1 MAQRS
6 MTATSRA
13 QLYCPW
19 AYASKSSP
27 WGFAKRV
34 PSMPS
39 SAAFAF
45 MASTN
50 AASRA
55 TAPPSCPRASRMRAP
70 AACATAL
77 AASLP
82 DAVSTALSA
91 SPNDISSPAA
101 SPALDSPTAA
111 ASGVT
116 TMRSLASRCS
126 AATMAVM
133 IFVSEA
139 IWARSPAARP
149 YQSVPSSSMSAA
161 CDASML
167 G

>member
-1 MAQRS
+1 
-6 MTATSRA
+6 
-13 QLYCPW
+13 
-19 AYASKSSP
+19 
-27 WGFAKRV
+27 
-34 PSMPS
+34 
-39 SAAFAF
+39 
-45 MASTN
+45 
-50 AASRA
+50 
-55 TAPPSCPRASRMRAP
+55 MRAP

-126 AATMAVM
+126 AATTAVM

-167 G
+167 GCRSSEIPRSAMLRPGRIASVGVPRSAVEGRNSNGVRRREGARGCAEHAAPTCVHGCLLLGP